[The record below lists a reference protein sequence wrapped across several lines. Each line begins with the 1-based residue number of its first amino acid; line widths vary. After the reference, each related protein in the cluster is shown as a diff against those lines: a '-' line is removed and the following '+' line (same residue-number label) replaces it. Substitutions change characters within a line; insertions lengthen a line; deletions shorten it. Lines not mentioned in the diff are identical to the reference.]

1 MLGYYGK
8 MNVIFILYMV
18 YNRCLNKKIQLKWSN
33 TMQYNVKWIING
45 NITINADS
53 KEKAEQNI
61 KKTLENIIN
70 KNKNDFENIGA
81 TAIQGSANKI
91 NNE

>member
-1 MLGYYGK
+1 
-8 MNVIFILYMV
+8 
-18 YNRCLNKKIQLKWSN
+18 
-33 TMQYNVKWIING
+33 MQYNVKWIING
-45 NITINADS
+45 NITIAADS
-53 KEKAEQNI
+53 KEQAEEKI

-70 KNKNDFENIGA
+70 KNKDDFENIGA

>member
-1 MLGYYGK
+1 
-8 MNVIFILYMV
+8 
-18 YNRCLNKKIQLKWSN
+18 
-33 TMQYNVKWIING
+33 MQYNVKWIING
-45 NITINADS
+45 NIIIDADS
-53 KEKAEQNI
+53 KEQAEEKI
-61 KKTLENIIN
+61 KKILENIVN

>member
-1 MLGYYGK
+1 M
-8 MNVIFILYMV
+8 
-18 YNRCLNKKIQLKWSN
+18 KWSDA
-33 TMQYNVKWIING
+33 MQYNVKWIING

-53 KEKAEQNI
+53 KEKAENNV
-61 KKTLENIIN
+61 KKILESIIN
-70 KNKNDFENIGA
+70 KNKNDFEKVGA